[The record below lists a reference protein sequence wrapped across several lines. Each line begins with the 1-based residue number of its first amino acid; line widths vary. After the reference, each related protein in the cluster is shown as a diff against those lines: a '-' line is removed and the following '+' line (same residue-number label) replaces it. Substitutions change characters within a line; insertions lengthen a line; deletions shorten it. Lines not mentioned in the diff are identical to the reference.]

1 MYKFQ
6 EDCVLTK
13 KKPKARTHM
22 QTRMQRFTKSRVLV
36 QIWRMDHCICVH
48 LKDWVIQKD
57 THVNGLR
64 GRTSNLVQF
73 SQSLLVGADYSSVSC
88 HHLFSQVVP
97 VRRELAQLPQVLH
110 PVDKHRSMRDLEYL
124 GDPFQL
130 NCYSENRQLVW
141 KQQVWR
147 CSSISRTTSVTTV
160 AFPLAPMRQYSVFKV
175 FQLVNILFYC
185 LNHGIPIATLQ
196 LLTQRHSQLSQGRT
210 NFLTGGPQ

>member
-1 MYKFQ
+1 MSCLWIFCGHGFLKIQGQNSCRGGKLFQ
-6 EDCVLTK
+6 VLCQKCINFRKIACSQK
-13 KKPKARTHM
+13 KKKQKRGH
-22 QTRMQRFTKSRVLV
+22 
-36 QIWRMDHCICVH
+36 ICKPVCSDLQNH

-124 GDPFQL
+124 GDLFSSTAIVKTDNWFENSECEDAAQSTEPRQWQL
-130 NCYSENRQLVW
+130 
-141 KQQVWR
+141 
-147 CSSISRTTSVTTV
+147 
-160 AFPLAPMRQYSVFKV
+160 
-175 FQLVNILFYC
+175 
-185 LNHGIPIATLQ
+185 
-196 LLTQRHSQLSQGRT
+196 
-210 NFLTGGPQ
+210 